1 MYFDSRL
8 WAFTR
13 GVRGRIAWSVLI
25 GLVAAFV
32 GLARLALLG
41 WLIAKVFQGAAW
53 NELLLPITVVALV
66 MILRGIF
73 EYVRTMV
80 AHHTA
85 ARVQLKIRKSLYD
98 KTVALGP
105 AWFGTARTSDFMVS
119 VVDGV
124 EQLETYFGQF
134 LPQVAVSYTHLTLP
148 TKA

>member
-8 WAFTR
+8 WAFTH

-66 MILRGIF
+66 MSLRGIF

-80 AHHTA
+80 AHRTA
-85 ARVQLKIRKSLYD
+85 ARAIASLSSGVPARLELLQLFLISDMPDKIERTKVAFLSLQNWQLTSSVPQGL
-98 KTVALGP
+98 TV
-105 AWFGTARTSDFMVS
+105 F
-119 VVDGV
+119 
-124 EQLETYFGQF
+124 
-134 LPQVAVSYTHLTLP
+134 
-148 TKA
+148 